1 MSEKYSL
8 EVVINLIDSDLR
20 KLTSE
25 WLEFLAVQRK
35 YSEHT
40 LKSYRR
46 DVENFLKFINQHK
59 GESVSLALLNSLKIS
74 DFRAWLASR
83 ATAGLVARSNVRAV
97 SSLKSLFA
105 FLAEKH
111 LVDMDAINL
120 LRRPKIPKLLPKP
133 IEEKTILNFLNA
145 DFFFDG
151 DLQWITNRD
160 RALYHLLYC
169 TGLRI
174 SEALNI
180 KTKDI
185 APNMKIFGKGK
196 KERIV
201 LLLTVVI
208 EKIETYISTCPHDL
222 KDGFL
227 FVGLKGKKLLA
238 PYVDARLEK
247 LRLIYNLPDH
257 ASAHAFRHSF
267 ASHLIQNGADLRSV
281 QDLLGHES
289 LASTQIYTD
298 INDYNILK
306 IYENSHPLAKR
317 TD

>member
-1 MSEKYSL
+1 
-8 EVVINLIDSDLR
+8 
-20 KLTSE
+20 
-25 WLEFLAVQRK
+25 
-35 YSEHT
+35 
-40 LKSYRR
+40 
-46 DVENFLKFINQHK
+46 
-59 GESVSLALLNSLKIS
+59 
-74 DFRAWLASR
+74 
-83 ATAGLVARSNVRAV
+83 
-97 SSLKSLFA
+97 
-105 FLAEKH
+105 
-111 LVDMDAINL
+111 
-120 LRRPKIPKLLPKP
+120 
-133 IEEKTILNFLNA
+133 
-145 DFFFDG
+145 
-151 DLQWITNRD
+151 
-160 RALYHLLYC
+160 
-169 TGLRI
+169 
-174 SEALNI
+174 
-180 KTKDI
+180 
-185 APNMKIFGKGK
+185 MKIFGKGK

-201 LLLTVVI
+201 LLLPVVI

-247 LRLIYNLPDH
+247 LRLIYNLSDH